1 MSCNRTTILH
11 SRWTAFRANRP
22 RRSLFLRYFVTLF
35 FAAVMPLMLG
45 AISEAGFGYQDR
57 RLQIDELLDVEARS
71 AANRIQ
77 TFIDGIRDQLG
88 WAVQLAWTDAD
99 EDRRKIDAQR
109 LLRQVPAISSITLVD
124 QTGHERTFVSRLG
137 LTRVGRGV
145 DMSADPAVLG
155 ARAGKAWYGPVRYE
169 RNSEPYMT
177 IAVTGNR
184 AATGVAIAEINLK
197 LIWDVITAI
206 RIGDTGLAFVIDDD
220 GRLIAHPD
228 ISLVLRGDVGASD
241 FDRIKSA
248 ISAAHGSA
256 VLTKDAKGKD
266 VVAASARIASL
277 NWTVIAQQPVSEA
290 LASIRGALW
299 RSSALIVVV
308 ASFAVALAY
317 WLACRMSKPIR
328 QLEHGVEKVGA
339 GQFDHRITI
348 SSGDEL
354 EQLADRFNEM
364 AKELAVSREKSE
376 RITLLKR
383 FLAPQVAELVER
395 SGGEQLLH
403 GQRRDVVAIFGDL
416 RGFTAFASR
425 AEPDVI
431 MPVLDDYYRA
441 LGAVITRHEATLVSF
456 TGDGVMVLVNA
467 PVARANPALHGLRL
481 AIDMQAALQPLVSR
495 WRANGHPIGFGVGIA
510 MGPAIVGTVGYEGRI
525 DYTAIGSVVNLASR
539 LCGLA
544 KDTQILTDPV
554 VAREVKGNIALVSL
568 GDHAIKGYDHPS
580 QVFAVPGNETSAAN
594 GSSAQRLIQRRQ
606 RCEHR
611 KKRLEPPALL
621 VAQGG

>member
-1 MSCNRTTILH
+1 MPRNTATILH
-11 SRWTAFRANRP
+11 SCWTAFRVNSP
-22 RRSLFLRYFVTLF
+22 RRSLFVKYFVTLF
-35 FAAVMPLMLG
+35 IAAVMPLMLG

-57 RLQIDELLDVEARS
+57 RLQIDEVLEVEARS

-88 WAVQLAWTDAD
+88 WAVQLAWTEADDERHRVDAL
-99 EDRRKIDAQR
+99 R

-124 QTGHERTFVSRLG
+124 QTGSERTFVSRLG
-137 LTRVGRGV
+137 LNRTGRGV

-155 ARAGKAWYGPVRYE
+155 ARAGKTWYGPVRYE
-169 RNSEPYMT
+169 RGSEPHMT

-184 AATGVAIAEINLK
+184 ASTGTAIAEINLK
-197 LIWDVITAI
+197 LIWDVIAAI

-228 ISLVLRGDVGASD
+228 ISLVLRGNVGASD
-241 FDRIKSA
+241 FDRLKSA
-248 ISAAHGSA
+248 IAAAPGSA
-256 VLTKDAKGKD
+256 VLTKDAGRKD

-277 NWTVIAQQPVSEA
+277 NWTVVAQQPVSEA
-290 LASIRGALW
+290 LASIRAALW
-299 RSSALIVVV
+299 RSSALIVAV

-328 QLEHGVEKVGA
+328 QLEHGVEKLGA

-354 EQLADRFNEM
+354 EQLANRFNEM
-364 AKELAVSREKSE
+364 AKELAVSKEKSE
-376 RITLLKR
+376 RISLLKR
-383 FLAPQVAELVER
+383 FLAPQVAELVEQ
-395 SGGEQLLH
+395 SGGERLLD

-416 RGFTAFASR
+416 RGFTAFSSR

-431 MPVLDDYYRA
+431 MPLLQEYYRV
-441 LGAVITRHEATLVSF
+441 LGAVISRHEATLVGF

-467 PVARANPALHGLRL
+467 PVARANPAMHGLLL
-481 AIDMQAALQPLVSR
+481 AIDMQAALQPLIAGWS
-495 WRANGHPIGFGVGIA
+495 AKGLSIGFGVGIA

-544 KDTQILTDPV
+544 RDTQILADPV

-568 GDHAIKGYDHPS
+568 GEHAIKGYDRPS
-580 QVFAVPGNETSAAN
+580 QVFMVACDEAASAN
-594 GSSAQRLIQRRQ
+594 SSGERGLNRRTEW
-606 RCEHR
+606 CER
-611 KKRLEPPALL
+611 KGAALKPPVLL
-621 VAQGG
+621 AAP